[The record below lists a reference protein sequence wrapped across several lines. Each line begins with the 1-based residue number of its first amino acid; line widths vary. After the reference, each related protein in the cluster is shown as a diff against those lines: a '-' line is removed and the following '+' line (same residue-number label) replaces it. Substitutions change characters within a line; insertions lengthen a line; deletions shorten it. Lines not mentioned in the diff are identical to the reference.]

1 MFIINGSVRHLK
13 KYDSEAKTWRKC
25 RSNSEKGSCA
35 SIVEYKPVLRRSG
48 EEVNYVII
56 ACNKTLESIATNRER
71 TLKSTTNNRDKTL
84 ESITTNYDTV
94 SGSVFS
100 MDKVCEY
107 FSKQSENY
115 RLQLFLVDEDA
126 PLRED
131 AKLLAEQIDIIA
143 TNPNTKSVS
152 LIGISECGAMS
163 FYDPSF
169 FKSEDSFK
177 KTNVVTVGTPF
188 NGTITHSPH
197 RIYELIKARIV
208 STFGDTVFSEK
219 LRDLIILSYRKM
231 RINSHRF
238 YDVALKNELPS
249 GKLEFYDASFIWE
262 IFSEKNLHAIRKI
275 RSYKNFV
282 LKINGAVVAEAIR
295 RRNKT
300 SFNYCIMHKI
310 LLAGKDSNI
319 IAPVESQE
327 LVEDSDG
334 VVPVK
339 SQESVKEFLGDIGVP
354 EVLYATNNILEESAF
369 GQILNYVSE
378 NIRKEANLGGFQ
390 KKKV

>member
-1 MFIINGSVRHLK
+1 MFLINGSVSHLK
-13 KYDSEAKTWRKC
+13 KYDIESKSWRKY
-25 RSNSEKGSCA
+25 RSDSEKGSCA
-35 SIVEYKPVLRRSG
+35 SIVEYKTAFKRSE

-56 ACNKTLESIATNRER
+56 ACN
-71 TLKSTTNNRDKTL
+71 KTL

-107 FSKQSENY
+107 FSNQSENY
-115 RLQLFLVDEDA
+115 RLQLFLVDADA

-163 FYDPSF
+163 FYVPSF

-177 KTNVVTVGTPF
+177 KTNIVTVGTPF
-188 NGTITHSPH
+188 NGTITHSPA
-197 RIYELIKARIV
+197 RIYELIKNKII
-208 STFGDTVFSEK
+208 SIFGDTDFSK
-219 LRDLIILSYRKM
+219 NLSKRIISIYREM

-238 YDVALKNELPS
+238 YDVAVINGIPI
-249 GKLEFYDASFIWE
+249 GKVEFYDESFIRKM
-262 IFSEKNLHAIRKI
+262 FSTENLHAIRKVK
-275 RSYKNFV
+275 SYKNFV
-282 LKINGAVVAEAIR
+282 LQINSKVIMHVIKK
-295 RRNKT
+295 RNKT
-300 SFNYCIMHKI
+300 GLKYCLMDSV
-310 LLAGKDSNI
+310 LFDGKDSDGMVS
-319 IAPVESQE
+319 VESQ
-327 LVEDSDG
+327 
-334 VVPVK
+334 K
-339 SQESVKEFLGDIGVP
+339 SVKEFLGDIGVP
-354 EVLYATNNILEESAF
+354 EVLYSTNNILEESAF

-390 KKKV
+390 KKL

>member
-1 MFIINGSVRHLK
+1 MFIINGSVRDLK
-13 KYDSEAKTWRKC
+13 KYDIEAKAWREC
-25 RSNSEKGSCA
+25 RSDSEKGSCA
-35 SIVEYKPVLRRSG
+35 SIVEYKPVLRRSE

-56 ACNKTLESIATNRER
+56 ACNKTLESIATNRE
-71 TLKSTTNNRDKTL
+71 KTL

-100 MDKVCEY
+100 MDRVYEY
-107 FSKQSENY
+107 FSNQSKNY
-115 RLQLFLVDEDA
+115 RLQLFLVDADA

-163 FYDPSF
+163 FYVPSF

-188 NGTITHSPH
+188 NGTITHSPA
-197 RIYELIKARIV
+197 RIYELIKDKII
-208 STFGDTVFSEK
+208 SMFGDTDFSENLSK
-219 LRDLIILSYRKM
+219 RIIPIYREM

-238 YDVALKNELPS
+238 YDVAVINGIPHRKM
-249 GKLEFYDASFIWE
+249 EFYDASFIRE
-262 IFSEKNLHAIRKI
+262 IFSAKNLYAIKKV

-282 LKINGAVVAEAIR
+282 LQINKEIVMEALKK
-295 RRNKT
+295 RNMT
-300 SFNYCIMHKI
+300 SLKYCLMDRI
-310 LLAGKDSNI
+310 LFDGKK
-319 IAPVESQE
+319 
-327 LVEDSDG
+327 SDG
-334 VVPVK
+334 IVPVD
-339 SQESVKEFLGDIGVP
+339 SQQSVKEFLGNIGVP

-369 GQILNYVSE
+369 EQILKYVSE

-390 KKKV
+390 KKIGSKN